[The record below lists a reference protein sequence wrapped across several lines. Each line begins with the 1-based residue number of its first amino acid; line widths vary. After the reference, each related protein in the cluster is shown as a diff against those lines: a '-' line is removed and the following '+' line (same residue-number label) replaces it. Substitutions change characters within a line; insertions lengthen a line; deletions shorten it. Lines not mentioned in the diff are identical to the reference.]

1 MQSFA
6 FIDETLDIN
15 LTQSYQL
22 SIQLSLNGL
31 SFCILDPV
39 RNKFIALQH
48 TSFNTELIFDDYLN
62 GIEDYLR
69 KTDLLNHKYKTVK
82 LIWVSNKNTLIP
94 STLFAIDNLKKYF
107 EFNQTIND
115 LDEIHYTELKYSNAY
130 SVFVIPNQIAT
141 IFVREYP
148 NISFYNQQ
156 IPAIEQALFR
166 HHSGTF
172 KVFVNVEDEFFD
184 LLITQN
190 GKLLLYNNFL
200 YKNEIDMLYYI
211 IYSFEQFKLNP
222 ESTDLILS
230 GIISKNSKEYL
241 KLKEYIRQIKFEKLS
256 EEYSYS
262 YTFNKVP
269 HHFFNNLFNIAL
281 CE

>member
-15 LTQSYQL
+15 LTQSYKL

-31 SFCILDPV
+31 SFCILDTV

-48 TSFNTELIFDDYLN
+48 TSFNTEMIFDDYLN
-62 GIEDYLR
+62 NVENYLD
-69 KTDLLNHKYKTVK
+69 KTDLLNKEYKTVK

-94 STLFAIDNLKKYF
+94 STLFATDNLKKYF

-130 SVFVIPNQIAT
+130 SVFIIPNQIAN
-141 IFVREYP
+141 IFIRKYS

-156 IPAIEQALFR
+156 VPAIEQALFK
-166 HHSGTF
+166 HHSNTT
-172 KVFVNVEDEFFD
+172 KVFVNLEADFFD
-184 LLITQN
+184 LIITQN
-190 GKLLLYNNFL
+190 GKLLLYNNFI
-200 YKNEIDMLYYI
+200 YKNEIDLIYYI
-211 IYSFEQFKLNP
+211 MYCFEQYKLNP
-222 ESTDLILS
+222 GSTDLILS
-230 GIISKNSKEYL
+230 GAISKNSKEYL

-262 YTFNKVP
+262 YTFNKIP
-269 HHFFNNLFNIAL
+269 HHFFNNLFNISL

>member
-6 FIDETLDIN
+6 FIDETLDVN

-48 TSFNTELIFDDYLN
+48 TSFKTEIIFDDYLN

-94 STLFAIDNLKKYF
+94 STLFTIDNLKKYF

-130 SVFVIPNQIAT
+130 SVFVIPNQIAN
-141 IFVREYP
+141 IFIRKYP

-172 KVFVNVEDEFFD
+172 KVFVNVEDNFFD

-190 GKLLLYNNFL
+190 GKLLLYNNFI
-200 YKNEIDMLYYI
+200 YKSEIDMLYYVM
-211 IYSFEQFKLNP
+211 YSFEQFKLNP
-222 ESTDLILS
+222 GSTDLILS